1 MASVLG
7 ACLPSGL
14 PSGLPSALQSAQQ
27 IGPLKTCSGFA
38 ILTGWAPGWR
48 RFGSVL
54 ERAWGVG
61 AAGRFA
67 MEFGI

>member
-1 MASVLG
+1 MASVLEV
-7 ACLPSGL
+7 
-14 PSGLPSALQSAQQ
+14 GLPSALPSGLQSAPE

-54 ERAWGVG
+54 ERAWRAG
-61 AAGRFA
+61 AAGQFA
-67 MEFGI
+67 TAFGI

>member
-1 MASVLG
+1 VASVLEV
-7 ACLPSGL
+7 ALPSVLQNGL
-14 PSGLPSALQSAQQ
+14 R

-38 ILTGWAPGWR
+38 ILTNWAPGWR

-54 ERAWGVG
+54 ERAWGAG

-67 MEFGI
+67 TAFGI

>member
-1 MASVLG
+1 MASVLRAG
-7 ACLPSGL
+7 LPSGL
-14 PSGLPSALQSAQQ
+14 PSGLQSALQ

-54 ERAWGVG
+54 ERAWRGG
-61 AAGRFA
+61 AAGQLA
-67 MEFGI
+67 TAFGI